1 MRPSPGGQRYC
12 SYCPSVLV
20 LGAPVD
26 TGHLGAPALGVLGTV
41 TCNMS
46 PHRGDGNPGEWS
58 SGPRLLRNEAGTSAA
73 IPQAPRKD
81 PWGSGA
87 WPGKA
92 LSPPALGLPH
102 PHVLAARPA
111 PLASAKWGVG
121 VQRCG
126 STAWPAPAQLGVR
139 RLPGKK
145 QTTGVP
151 QRRIDA
157 RLKEMIPTSHLTVTF
172 QLIVI

>member
-26 TGHLGAPALGVLGTV
+26 TGHHGAPALAVLGTV

-46 PHRGDGNPGEWS
+46 PHRGDGNPGEWR
-58 SGPRLLRNEAGTSAA
+58 SGPRLSRDEAGTSAA
-73 IPQAPRKD
+73 IPQAPRKY

-87 WPGKA
+87 CPGK
-92 LSPPALGLPH
+92 LCPHLPWGSLTHMSLLPGQRPSPPQSGVRGCRDAAPC
-102 PHVLAARPA
+102 ARP
-111 PLASAKWGVG
+111 
-121 VQRCG
+121 
-126 STAWPAPAQLGVR
+126 TPAQLGVG

-145 QTTGVP
+145 QTPGVP
-151 QRRIDA
+151 QQRIDA
-157 RLKEMIPTSHLTVTF
+157 HLKEMIPTSHLTIIF